1 MKSTTMQL
9 KTSQKLGT
17 GLVALT
23 LMTTS
28 LTGLGASKAGAVE
41 VAKLPPPD
49 SSRTPGAPTC
59 VTGSYLTKYI
69 SVRLVGRPD
78 HSFTRF
84 TWQSRFCRQG
94 NDWQPSGE
102 PPKMESLSAGSL
114 GGVGID
120 LQSPRYGPNYIE
132 YRGRVRQCTPLGAGY
147 QGISYTG
154 FPCYTAGNV
163 TIRAEVRGNS
173 VRYSTNVTT
182 TKSGSGNLGAKLE
195 WSNRAL

>member
-9 KTSQKLGT
+9 KTFQKLGI
-17 GLVALT
+17 GLVALM

-28 LTGLGASKAGAVE
+28 STGLGASKAGAVE

-49 SSRTPGAPTC
+49 SSGSSGTPAC
-59 VTGSYLTKYI
+59 ITGSYLTRYI
-69 SVRLVGRPD
+69 SVRVAGRPD
-78 HSFTRF
+78 HSFTRV
-84 TWQSRFCRQG
+84 TWQPRFCRQG

-102 PPKMESLSAGSL
+102 PKMESLSAGSL

-120 LQSPRYGPNYIE
+120 LQSPRLSANYIE
-132 YRGRVRQCTPLGAGY
+132 YRGRVRQCTTIGAGY
-147 QGISYTG
+147 QGISYSG

-163 TIRAEVRGNS
+163 IIRAEVRGNS

-182 TKSGSGNLGAKLE
+182 TKSGIVNLGTKLE
-195 WSNRAL
+195 WTNRAL